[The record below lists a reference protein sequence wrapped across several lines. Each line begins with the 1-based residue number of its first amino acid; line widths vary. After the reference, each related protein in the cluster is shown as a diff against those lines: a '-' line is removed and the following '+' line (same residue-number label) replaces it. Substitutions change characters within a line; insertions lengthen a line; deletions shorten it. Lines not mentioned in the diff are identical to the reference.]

1 MRLQRETLRGA
12 IAARDD
18 LAEADA
24 RTHRARVRYE
34 HAIRRL
40 QASGATLREI
50 AAALSLSHQRVH
62 QLLDPSTG
70 KGALRKVS
78 AHTAEPCSF
87 CGAMPARGLVAGSKV
102 SICARCAGLAHE
114 LLETDVDVRI
124 DGGTKLAAIA
134 RQRSDSRCTFCGQ
147 QRSEVEGMIEA
158 PLRPGVGRYARRA
171 PGVRICSD
179 CLTVCLEILEGAN
192 GARPVQL

>member
-40 QASGATLREI
+40 QASGVTLREI
-50 AAALSLSHQRVH
+50 AAALSLSHQRVHQRVH

-102 SICARCAGLAHE
+102 SICAR
-114 LLETDVDVRI
+114 
-124 DGGTKLAAIA
+124 
-134 RQRSDSRCTFCGQ
+134 
-147 QRSEVEGMIEA
+147 
-158 PLRPGVGRYARRA
+158 
-171 PGVRICSD
+171 
-179 CLTVCLEILEGAN
+179 
-192 GARPVQL
+192 